1 MCALIAANVSG
12 VDVPSN
18 RINVGKLKV
27 FSSENVAITSAAFV
41 ASAPFGKKEELLFS

>member
-1 MCALIAANVSG
+1 MCALIAAKVSG

-18 RINVGKLKV
+18 RIKVGKLKL
-27 FSSENVAITSAAFV
+27 SWLEKVAITSAAFV